1 MPYIPSGPIK
11 SSLPSATDK
20 MIPDAMDACTTGWKD
35 VSMEK
40 AEFVLCKEDQYK
52 DKYTQDGLVDSYIY
66 VAGSMS
72 RNLTGAG

>member
-11 SSLPSATDK
+11 SSLPFATDK
-20 MIPDAMDACTTGWKD
+20 MIPYAMGACTTGWKD

-52 DKYTQDGLVDSYIY
+52 EKYTRDGLVDSYIY
-66 VAGSMS
+66 AADSMS
-72 RNLTGAG
+72 RHLTSAG